1 MAGRSKSRWT
11 RAEID
16 AARLFGTE
24 RIPNNGFGQP
34 DFVVPPTTTR
44 PQIAVQVK
52 TKAKIPAWFGDAM
65 DQAVLDA
72 SNLPDEAIPAVVIV
86 HAPGQGIK
94 KQRYAVLRL
103 EDAARL
109 IEITAVESARKGWGD
124 E

>member
-1 MAGRSKSRWT
+1 MPTGKSSGRWKKSER
-11 RAEID
+11 D

-24 RIPNNGFGQP
+24 RLANSGFGQP

-72 SNLPDEAIPAVVIV
+72 TNLPDEAIPAVVIV

-94 KQRYAVLRL
+94 KQRYAVVRL
-103 EDAARL
+103 EDAAKM
-109 IEITAVESARKGWGD
+109 IGAVNARK
-124 E
+124 ESSA